1 MLRETPGA
9 VLLSPLALGSIALI
23 AGNDLWLKRQHPGFV
38 SGKLS
43 DVGLCILLPLVIAAA
58 LEWAQVLLRRPITPH
73 ATFACLLA
81 ATYFV
86 LVKTYAP
93 ATHAHLAILTHLVP
107 AHRFRAVT
115 DPTDLLALP
124 FVLLAYRAQKAIN
137 RGETA
142 WFSSASRADRRA
154 ARWGAARRAGYAS
167 RL

>member
-1 MLRETPGA
+1 MPRETPGA

-23 AGNDLWLKRQHPGFV
+23 VANDLWLKRQHPGFV

-43 DVGLCILLPLVIAAA
+43 DVGLCILLPLVIAATI
-58 LEWAQVLLRRPITPH
+58 EWTQALLRRPLAPH

-93 ATHAHLAILTHLVP
+93 ATHAHLALLSYLVP
-107 AHRFRAVT
+107 THRFRAVT

-124 FVLLAYRAQKAIN
+124 FMWLAYRAQKPTK
-137 RGETA
+137 RRETA
-142 WFSSASRADRRA
+142 PKAT
-154 ARWGAARRAGYAS
+154 ARQSFAR
-167 RL
+167 